1 MDFEIKGKKFYKN
14 GEEVRLISG
23 AIHYFRMFKEQYEDR
38 LLKLKACG
46 FNTVETYVPWNL
58 HEPKEGQFVFDGFCD
73 FNEFVKAAENLDL
86 MVIVRP
92 GPFICAEWEM
102 GGLPGWLLKD
112 KNIKLRCMDEKY
124 LTYVDRWFDEF
135 IPRLVPHLCT
145 NGGPVIAV
153 QVENEYGSYGND
165 KAYLEYVKE
174 GLIRRGV
181 DSILFTSD
189 GPTDYMLKGGTLE
202 GVYKT
207 VNFGSKSNEAFDK
220 LEEHQK
226 EMPLMCMEYWIGWFD
241 HWDDIHHKRESK
253 DVVENF
259 EAMLRREANVNF
271 YMFHGGTNFGF
282 MNGANFTDKYMPTI
296 TSYDYDSLL
305 TEAGDITDKY
315 LGVRDLMEKYFG
327 KIDMDVPKNSVKKA
341 YGKVELSHCC
351 SLFDN
356 LDNLTN
362 SIKNTYINNME
373 AYGQEYGYTLYS
385 KVLEGPLEELQLSID
400 EVHDRAQVF
409 INGDEAAVYYRNRE
423 PQIVDD
429 KFKMDKQKLMVKV
442 PKEGLKLD
450 ILVENMGRINY
461 GPYIKDFKGITEGVR
476 LQGQFLHE
484 VDVWNLEMQDLS
496 RLQFKENK
504 KIYGPAF
511 FKGTLRIDKAEEIA
525 DTFITLDNFNKGSVF
540 INGFNLGRYWSVGPQ
555 LNLYVPYPLLK
566 CGENE
571 IIVFEQ
577 HGCDI
582 PEVRFENKALWK

>member
-1 MDFEIKGKKFYKN
+1 MDFKIKGKKFYKN

-23 AIHYFRMFKEQYEDR
+23 AIHYFRMFKQQYEDR

-58 HEPKEGQFVFDGFCD
+58 HEPKEGQFVFDGFYD
-73 FNEFVKAAENLDL
+73 FNEFIKTAEKLDL

-124 LTYVDRWFDEF
+124 LAHVDRWFDEF

-153 QVENEYGSYGND
+153 QVENEYGSYGSD
-165 KAYLEYVKE
+165 KTYLEYIKS
-174 GLIRRGV
+174 GLIKRGV
-181 DSILFTSD
+181 DTLLFTSD

-202 GVYKT
+202 DVYKT
-207 VNFGSKSNEAFDK
+207 INFGSKSDEAFNK
-220 LEEHQK
+220 LEEHQ
-226 EMPLMCMEYWIGWFD
+226 ENMPLMCMEYWIGWFD
-241 HWDDIHHKRESK
+241 HWDDIHHKRHSK
-253 DVVENF
+253 DVMENF
-259 EAMLRREANVNF
+259 EAMLLRGANVNF

-305 TEAGDITDKY
+305 TEAGDITEKY
-315 LGVRDLMEKYFG
+315 VGVRSSMEKYFG
-327 KIDMDVPKNSVKKA
+327 KIDMPIPEDSKKKA
-341 YGKVELSHCC
+341 YGKVELSKCC

-356 LDNLTN
+356 LDNLAKP
-362 SIKNTYINNME
+362 IINTTINNME
-373 AYGQEYGYTLYS
+373 AYGQEYGYILYS
-385 KVLEGPLEELQLSID
+385 KFIEGPLEELPLSID
-400 EVHDRAQVF
+400 EVHDRAQIF
-409 INGDEAAVYYRNRE
+409 LNGEEAAIYYRNRE
-423 PQIVDD
+423 PQLMND
-429 KFKMDKQKLMVKV
+429 KFILDQSKLMVKV

-484 VDVWNLEMQDLS
+484 VDVWNLEMNDLS
-496 RLQFKENK
+496 KLEFKDERINE
-504 KIYGPAF
+504 PAF
-511 FKGTLRIDKAEEIA
+511 FKGSLSIEKKEDIA
-525 DTFITLDNFNKGSVF
+525 DTFITLENFNKGIVF
-540 INGFNLGRYWSVGPQ
+540 INGFNLGRYWNVGPQ
-555 LNLYVPYPLLK
+555 LNLYVPHPLLK
-566 CGENE
+566 EGENE
-571 IIVFEQ
+571 IIIFEQ

-582 PEVRFENKALWK
+582 PEVMFEDKALWK

>member
-1 MDFEIKGKKFYKN
+1 MDFKIKGKKFYKN
-14 GEEVRLISG
+14 GEEVRLVSG
-23 AIHYFRMFKEQYEDR
+23 AIHYFRMFKQQYEDR

-58 HEPKEGQFVFDGFCD
+58 HEPKGGQFVFDGFCD
-73 FNEFVKAAENLDL
+73 LNEFIRVAAELNL

-112 KNIKLRCMDEKY
+112 KNIKLRCMDDKY
-124 LTYVDRWFDEF
+124 LAHVDRWFDEF

-165 KAYLEYVKE
+165 KAYLEYIKE

-202 GVYKT
+202 DVYRT
-207 VNFGSKSNEAFDK
+207 VNFGSKSDEAFDK

-226 EMPLMCMEYWIGWFD
+226 DMPLMCMEYWIGWFD
-241 HWDDIHHKRESK
+241 HWEGIHHKRASK

-259 EAMLRREANVNF
+259 ETMLERGANVNF

-282 MNGANFTDKYMPTI
+282 MNGANFTDKYVPTI

-305 TEAGDITDKY
+305 TEAGDITEKY
-315 LGVRDLMEKYFG
+315 LGVRASMEKYFG
-327 KIDMDVPKNSVKKA
+327 KIEMPIPGDSKKKA
-341 YGKVELSHCC
+341 YGKVELSKCC

-356 LDNLTN
+356 LDNLAN
-362 SIKNTYINNME
+362 SIRNTPINNME

-385 KVLEGPLEELQLSID
+385 KFIEGPLEELPLSID
-400 EVHDRAQVF
+400 EVHDRAQIF
-409 INGDEAAVYYRNRE
+409 LNGEEAAIYYRNRE
-423 PQIVDD
+423 PQLMND
-429 KFKMDKQKLMVKV
+429 KFILDQSKLMVKV

-461 GPYIKDFKGITEGVR
+461 GPYFKDFKGITEGVR

-484 VDVWNLEMQDLS
+484 VDVWNLEMNDLS
-496 RLQFKENK
+496 KLQFKDERVN
-504 KIYGPAF
+504 GPAF
-511 FKGTLRIDKAEEIA
+511 FKGSLSIEKKEDIA
-525 DTFITLDNFNKGSVF
+525 DTFITLENFNKGIVF
-540 INGFNLGRYWSVGPQ
+540 INGFNLGRYWNVGPQ
-555 LNLYVPYPLLK
+555 LNLYVPHPLLK
-566 CGENE
+566 EGENE
-571 IIVFEQ
+571 IIIFEQ

-582 PEVRFENKALWK
+582 PEVMFEDKVLWK

>member
-1 MDFEIKGKKFYKN
+1 MDFKIKGKKFYRN
-14 GEEVRLISG
+14 GEEVRIISG

-46 FNTVETYVPWNL
+46 FNTVETYVPWNI
-58 HEPKEGQFVFDGFCD
+58 HEPKEGNFVFDGFCD
-73 FNEFVKAAENLDL
+73 LNEFIETAEKLDL

-124 LTYVDRWFDEF
+124 LRHVDRWFDEF
-135 IPRLVPHLCT
+135 VPRLVPHLCT

-165 KAYLEYVKE
+165 KAYLEYIKR

-181 DSILFTSD
+181 DTVLFTSD

-202 GVYKT
+202 EVYKT
-207 VNFGSKSNEAFDK
+207 VNFGSKSDEAFDK

-226 EMPLMCMEYWIGWFD
+226 DMPLMCMEYWIGWFD
-241 HWDDIHHKRESK
+241 HWECIHHKRASK

-259 EAMLRREANVNF
+259 EIMLERGANVNF

-296 TSYDYDSLL
+296 TSYDYDSIL
-305 TEAGDITDKY
+305 TEAGDVTDKY
-315 LGVRDLMEKYFG
+315 LGVRASMERYFG
-327 KIDMDVPKNSVKKA
+327 KIDMDIPKNSVKKA

-356 LDNLTN
+356 LDNLAN
-362 SIKNTYINNME
+362 SIKSTYINNME

-385 KVLEGPLEELQLSID
+385 KVLEGPIEELPLSID

-409 INGDEAAVYYRNRE
+409 INGEEAAVYYRNRE
-423 PQIVDD
+423 PQLMNE
-429 KFKMDKQKLMVKV
+429 KFKMDNLKLLVKV

-484 VDVWNLEMQDLS
+484 VDVWNLEMKDLS
-496 RLQFKENK
+496 KLDFKNEK
-504 KIYGPAF
+504 VKGPAF
-511 FKGTLRIDKAEEIA
+511 YKGSLLIDKEEDIA
-525 DTFITLDNFNKGSVF
+525 DTFITLENFNKGIVF
-540 INGFNLGRYWSVGPQ
+540 INGFNLGRYWNVGPQ

-566 CGENE
+566 VGENE
-571 IIVFEQ
+571 IIVFEL
-577 HGCDI
+577 HGCNI
-582 PEVRFENKALWK
+582 PEVKFEDKPLWK

>member
-1 MDFEIKGKKFYKN
+1 MEFEIKGKKFYKN

-73 FNEFVKAAENLDL
+73 FNEFIKAAERLDL

-135 IPRLVPHLCT
+135 IPRLVPHICS

-165 KAYLEYVKE
+165 KAYLEYIKE

-202 GVYKT
+202 DVYKT
-207 VNFGSKSNEAFDK
+207 VNFGSKSDEAFDK

-226 EMPLMCMEYWIGWFD
+226 DMPLMCMEYWIGWFD
-241 HWDDIHHKRESK
+241 HWEGIHHKRASK

-259 EAMLRREANVNF
+259 ETMLERGANVNF

-282 MNGANFTDKYMPTI
+282 MNGANFTDKYVPTI
-296 TSYDYDSLL
+296 TSYDYDSIL
-305 TEAGDITDKY
+305 TEAGDTTEKY
-315 LGVRDLMEKYFG
+315 LEVRALMEKYFG
-327 KIDMDVPKNSVKKA
+327 KISIDIPKDSVKKA
-341 YGKVELSHCC
+341 YEKVQLSQCC
-351 SLFDN
+351 SLFEN
-356 LDNLTN
+356 LDNLV
-362 SIKNTYINNME
+362 SPIKSTYINNME

-385 KVLEGPLEELQLSID
+385 KVLEGPLEELPLSID

-409 INGDEAAVYYRNRE
+409 INGEEAAVYYRNRE
-423 PQIVDD
+423 PQLMSD
-429 KFKMDKQKLMVKV
+429 KFRLEKAKLMVKV

-484 VDVWNLEMQDLS
+484 ADVWNLEMQDLS
-496 RLQFKENK
+496 KLQFKDVEK
-504 KIYGPAF
+504 VEGPAF
-511 FKGTLRIDKAEEIA
+511 FKGKLTIDKVEDIA
-525 DTFITLDNFNKGSVF
+525 DTFIALENFNKGVVF
-540 INGFNLGRYWSVGPQ
+540 INGFNLGRYWNVGPQ

-582 PEVRFENKALWK
+582 PEVRLEDKALWK